1 MACAMTGR
9 NCVAIDRNPVCCK
22 GMVYRMQMLNHL
34 PGPNAECGEAG
45 VCVDSEPEEEVVEQ
59 AEAGQAEAG
68 QAGQAPSPSD
78 KEEGQ
83 AGQAC
88 SDKDDDDFTVNNKPA
103 RQPGALVN

>member
-9 NCVAIDRNPVCCK
+9 NCVAIDRNPVCCR
-22 GMVYRMQMLNHL
+22 GMVYRMQHLKGL
-34 PGPNAECGEAG
+34 PGPNVECGDAAG
-45 VCVDSEPEEEVVEQ
+45 GVDAEEKEQVEVQ
-59 AEAGQAEAG
+59 AG
-68 QAGQAPSPSD
+68 QAGQAGQGPSPSD